1 VWLSFPFVEKM
12 PVFIE
17 TLPPS
22 CNKGATSSL
31 FLCNKIYV
39 MKATLRIFAE
49 SALQAWGQ
57 LTGNKLRSFLSL
69 LGITIGIFCII
80 AIQAAV
86 NSMQDNVMGSLDKLG
101 DDVVY
106 VSKQSWVE
114 DPHSNYWKYE
124 RRPDPS
130 YDDLM
135 AVKQKVGSAAAADL
149 HLFIGIKTLKYRSNS
164 VERVFC
170 VATTYDMDEI
180 FKPEYYKGRYYTA
193 TEYHYGM
200 NKVLIGYKV
209 AEALFGGVEPIGK
222 KITMGGRDLEVIGV
236 FKKSGKDLINIMDF
250 DNAIMIGYELAKK
263 IANVKAENLWGSS
276 LQVKA
281 REGVSVDKIKDDL
294 TGVLRTERH
303 LKPREEDNFALNTM
317 SILAKLLGNVFGV
330 LNLVGIVIGSFA
342 ILVGMVSVANIMF
355 VSVKERTNIIGIKK
369 ALGAKRGVILLEFLV
384 EAVLLCIVGGI
395 LGLVLVYVLL
405 TLLEAGMPFPIY
417 LDLGNVGSGML
428 ISIIVGVLAGVIP
441 AMQAAK
447 MDPVVAIR
455 QGA

>member
-1 VWLSFPFVEKM
+1 MRV
-12 PVFIE
+12 I
-17 TLPPS
+17 
-22 CNKGATSSL
+22 
-31 FLCNKIYV
+31 
-39 MKATLRIFAE
+39 LRIFAE
-49 SALQAWGQ
+49 STLQAWGQ

-101 DDVVY
+101 DDVIY

-114 DPHSNYWKYE
+114 DPHTNYWKYE

-135 AVKQKVGSAAAADL
+135 AIKAKVKDAAAADL
-149 HLFIGIKTLKYRSNS
+149 HLFVGFKTLKYRSNS

-180 FKPEYYKGRYYTA
+180 FKPDYHKGRYYTA

-200 NKVLIGYKV
+200 NKVMIGYKV

-222 KITMGGRDLEVIGV
+222 KIKMGAHDMEVIGV

-263 IANVKAENLWGSS
+263 VANVKAENLWGSS

-281 REGVSVDKIKDDL
+281 AEGVSVEKVKDEI
-294 TGVLRTERH
+294 TGTLRAERH
-303 LKPREEDNFALNTM
+303 LKPKEDDNFSLNTM

-369 ALGAKRGVILLEFLV
+369 ALGAKSGVILLEFLV
-384 EAVLLCIVGGI
+384 ESIILCIIGGA
-395 LGLVLVYVLL
+395 LGLVFVYALIAA
-405 TLLEAGMPFPIY
+405 LENALPFPIY
-417 LDLGNVGSGML
+417 VDLANIGWGFS
-428 ISIIVGVLAGVIP
+428 ISIVVGILAGLLP
-441 AMQAAK
+441 ANRAAK

-455 QGA
+455 QGG